1 MKQKKY
7 EEKRL
12 ISIIFIIII
21 ILEIIIL
28 LFCIKT
34 YKFTYKRLTGIV
46 IKKDLLLVIV
56 NKKERKLLYDNKK
69 IYLEDKY
76 ITYKIEED
84 KGKILKK
91 NNKNYYELI
100 ISTKI
105 SSSLKANDSINIS
118 IENKKINM
126 IKLLQKLKEGDTH
139 T

>member
-1 MKQKKY
+1 MRQKKY
-7 EEKRL
+7 EGKKL
-12 ISIIFIIII
+12 ISFIFTMNIV
-21 ILEIIIL
+21 LEIIIL

-34 YKFTYKRLTGIV
+34 YQFNYKKITGIV
-46 IKKDLLLVIV
+46 IKKNLLLVIV
-56 NKKERKLLYDNKK
+56 DKKERKLLYDNKK

-91 NNKNYYELI
+91 DNKNYYELI

-105 SSSLKANDSINIS
+105 SKSLKANDSINIS
-118 IENKKINM
+118 IEDKKISM
-126 IKLLQKLKEGDTH
+126 IKLLHKLKEGDNH

>member
-7 EEKRL
+7 EGKKL
-12 ISIIFIIII
+12 ISFIFIMNIV
-21 ILEIIIL
+21 LEIIIL

-34 YKFTYKRLTGIV
+34 YQFTYKKITGIV

-56 NKKERKLLYDNKK
+56 DKKERKLLYDNKK

-84 KGKILKK
+84 KCKILKK
-91 NNKNYYELI
+91 SNKNYYELI
-100 ISTKI
+100 ISAKI
-105 SSSLKANDSINIS
+105 SNSLKANDSINIS
-118 IENKKINM
+118 IEDKKISM
-126 IKLLQKLKEGDTH
+126 IKLLQKLKEGDNH

>member
-1 MKQKKY
+1 MRQKKY
-7 EEKRL
+7 EGKKL
-12 ISIIFIIII
+12 ISFIFIMNIV
-21 ILEIIIL
+21 LEIIIL

-34 YKFTYKRLTGIV
+34 YQFTYKKITGIV

-56 NKKERKLLYDNKK
+56 DKKERKLLYDNKK

-91 NNKNYYELI
+91 SNKNYYELI
-100 ISTKI
+100 ISAKI
-105 SSSLKANDSINIS
+105 SNTLKANDSINIS
-118 IENKKINM
+118 IEDKKISM
-126 IKLLQKLKEGDTH
+126 IKLLQKLKEGDNH